1 MKTYIALLRGINV
14 SGKNIIKMEA
24 LKNMFFDLGF
34 KKVKTYIQS
43 GNVIFTNGQ
52 NLSKTVLSQLITSKI
67 KITFELD
74 IPVLLLENEEL
85 RTNIAQLPFS
95 DYEEKNIYLTFLNEY
110 IKNSNLDKILEKRSE
125 GETIH
130 ITENVIYLECKNGYG
145 NTKITNA
152 FLEKQ
157 LKVLC
162 TTRNLKTSRKLLELS
177 TDF

>member
-24 LKNMFFDLGF
+24 LKKMFFDLGF

-67 KITFELD
+67 KVTFELD

-130 ITENVIYLECKNGYG
+130 IIENVIYLECKNGYG